1 VTRRGASAP
10 PETVHETERQAP
22 AVDPQTRATR
32 SEPLAHVLRA
42 GHVESVHRGHVA
54 VVDAEGRLLARAGDP
69 HLLVFPRSAF
79 KPFQAFPFVASG
91 AFARSGLSDAALA
104 LISGSHGGTDAHAAL
119 AREILA
125 RAGVDERA
133 LRCGTHTPYDE
144 ATAAALRD
152 RREKP
157 GPLRHNCSGKHAGM
171 LLYAQISGASLDDY
185 VDPAHP
191 VQREIFDRF
200 QDLLGEPFVDPVP
213 AIDGCSAP
221 TPRIPLRTLAHGFA
235 LLSRGAD
242 RAGRPVPAL
251 ARIRDAMRAHPD
263 MVAGEG
269 RLDTIV
275 MRAVANVVCKAGAE
289 AVHAAGLLDRGIGI
303 AVKVEDGSRRALG
316 PAAVGALAE
325 VGALGAAVSAALA
338 EQAEQRLQNNA
349 GLEVGAI
356 RGSVRLTWEES

>member
-1 VTRRGASAP
+1 M
-10 PETVHETERQAP
+10 
-22 AVDPQTRATR
+22 DPQTRANR
-32 SEPLAHVLRA
+32 SDPLAHVLRA
-42 GHVESVHRGHVA
+42 GHVESLHRGHVA
-54 VVDAEGRLLARAGDP
+54 VVDAEGRLLASAGEP
-69 HLLVFPRSAF
+69 RLLVFPRSAF
-79 KPFQAFPFVASG
+79 KPFQSFPLVASG
-91 AFARSGLSDAALA
+91 AFARSGLGDDALA

-119 AREILA
+119 AAEILA
-125 RAGVDERA
+125 RSGLDERA

-144 ATAAALRD
+144 ETAAALRD

-171 LLYAQISGASLDDY
+171 LLYAHLTGAELHDY

-200 QDLLGEPFVDPVP
+200 QELLGEPFIDPNP

-221 TPRIPLRTLAHGFA
+221 TPRIPLTTLAHAFA
-235 LLSRGAD
+235 LLARGQD

-251 ARIRDAMRAHPD
+251 ARIRDAMRAHPE

-275 MRAVANVVCKAGAE
+275 MRTVANVVCKAGAE

-316 PAAVGALAE
+316 PAAVGALGE

-349 GLEVGAI
+349 GLDVGVI
-356 RGSVRLTWEES
+356 RGTVRLKWEEA

>member
-1 VTRRGASAP
+1 MHAA
-10 PETVHETERQAP
+10 ERQP
-22 AVDPQTRATR
+22 SAVDPETRAVR
-32 SEPLAHVLRA
+32 SDPLARVLRA
-42 GHVESVHRGHVA
+42 GHVESIHRGHVA
-54 VVDAEGRLLARAGDP
+54 VVDAEGRLLAWAGEP
-69 HLLVFPRSAF
+69 RLLVFPRSAF
-79 KPFQAFPFVASG
+79 KPFQSYPFVASG
-91 AFARSGLSDAALA
+91 AFARSGLGADALA
-104 LISGSHGGTDAHAAL
+104 LISGSHGGTDAHASL

-125 RAGVDERA
+125 RAGVDEGA

-171 LLYAQISGASLDDY
+171 LLYAALSGASLDDY
-185 VDPAHP
+185 VDPNHP

-200 QDLLGEPFVDPVP
+200 AELMGEPFVDPVP

-221 TPRIPLRTLAHGFA
+221 TPRIPLTTLAHSFA
-235 LLSRGAD
+235 LLARGAD
-242 RAGRPVPAL
+242 RGGRPVPAL
-251 ARIRDAMRAHPD
+251 AQIRDAMRAHPE

-275 MRAVANVVCKAGAE
+275 MRTVANVVCKAGAE

-303 AVKVEDGSRRALG
+303 AVKIEDGSRRALG
-316 PAAVGALAE
+316 PAAVGALGE

-338 EQAEQRLQNNA
+338 EQAERRLQNSA

-356 RGSVRLTWEES
+356 RGCVRLTWEGA